1 MINKDEVY
9 EQAYLVYTKKH
20 QLQMKYARE
29 AIDNAILQTAKEGRF
44 SLLLHLLHCQ
54 VLKILNFQ
62 LMNMLMLVMTS
73 PQVVITTTYSL
84 YLGRN
89 RGKIYYDD

>member
-20 QLQMKYARE
+20 QLQMNYARE

-44 SLLLHLLHCQ
+44 SLRE
-54 VLKILNFQ
+54 F
-62 LMNMLMLVMTS
+62 
-73 PQVVITTTYSL
+73 
-84 YLGRN
+84 
-89 RGKIYYDD
+89 